1 MRPNCI
7 FLSNNS
13 SFRLILMQLDPSVIK
28 TFIVRLSLMQM
39 DSQMIP
45 NLWTSLDHGQG
56 ANYRLV
62 ETDQVDFYFKICVQS
77 YTYSIKSSIL
87 KGDAETAS
95 TSL

>member
-13 SFRLILMQLDPSVIK
+13 SFRLILTQLDPSSVMK
-28 TFIVRLSLMQM
+28 TFITRLSLMQM
-39 DSQMIP
+39 DSHMIP

-62 ETDQVDFYFKICVQS
+62 ATDQV
-77 YTYSIKSSIL
+77 
-87 KGDAETAS
+87 
-95 TSL
+95 

>member
-39 DSQMIP
+39 DSHMIP

-62 ETDQVDFYFKICVQS
+62 ATDQVEFYFKMCVQVNYCLVS
-77 YTYSIKSSIL
+77 NIQR
-87 KGDAETAS
+87 
-95 TSL
+95 

>member
-1 MRPNCI
+1 
-7 FLSNNS
+7 
-13 SFRLILMQLDPSVIK
+13 MQLDPSVIK

-62 ETDQVDFYFKICVQS
+62 ATDQVDY
-77 YTYSIKSSIL
+77 
-87 KGDAETAS
+87 
-95 TSL
+95 